1 MHVHVDDEEKDEKKA
16 LFLMM
21 ALLFKGD
28 PAENLLTIYQ
38 ECQVGVFTH
47 MHCIVSSV
55 ICHSYLDCG

>member
-1 MHVHVDDEEKDEKKA
+1 MHVGDEEKDEKHT

-28 PAENLLTIYQ
+28 PQENLLTIYQ

-47 MHCIVSSV
+47 MYCIVSLTV
-55 ICHSYLDCG
+55 RHSCLDCR